1 MTTFLSW
8 LSSSSTPK
16 PTLKQTAT
24 PTAADTSKTIAKIEE
39 NNDDLSN
46 DWVFFE
52 DLGQNLKQNTATLA
66 TLTAATAAT
75 LTNTAN
81 TNTATR
87 PSAGDTPVAVPV
99 LKVQEQ
105 SINDIDGA
113 SCDEEDDDDHFVE
126 NASVA
131 STIEPVRVSLPHKDL
146 SQQSD
151 PQQSSSNSNLS
162 SILST
167 SLSSLVQSAAAT
179 AAASSKQREPYEN
192 LKCQPRTLLTLAQLK
207 DKELKMKKMQ
217 KMASLRR

>member
-8 LSSSSTPK
+8 LSSSATASK
-16 PTLKQTAT
+16 PTLKPTAT
-24 PTAADTSKTIAKIEE
+24 PSADTSKTIAKVED
-39 NNDDLSN
+39 NNDD

-52 DLGQNLKQNTATLA
+52 DFGQNMKQNTAALA
-66 TLTAATAAT
+66 NSTTNTAAT
-75 LTNTAN
+75 LTSAN
-81 TNTATR
+81 TNTATLSTATR
-87 PSAGDTPVAVPV
+87 PSAAASAAVPV
-99 LKVQEQ
+99 LKVQDQ
-105 SINDIDGA
+105 SINDINA

-131 STIEPVRVSLPHKDL
+131 STIEPVRVSLPHKDT
-146 SQQSD
+146 SPQSD